1 MRKEGALSAKMSR
14 RWLWGIGLNALAAC
28 GALIA
33 AMWVV
38 NRIQPLPPLPT
49 PRPTFTPA
57 PTPTPRQPF
66 TYTVQP
72 GDTLLAIATRFE
84 VSLNELLQANGL
96 SAEALIYPGQV
107 LWIPVSDLPPL
118 PLPTPTAAPTPFHAP
133 ASGEIRLRIL
143 EVKAPGDL
151 ASEALVLA
159 NEGAT
164 ISLAG
169 WRIRDEEGNI
179 FTFPALTLWTHG
191 VVTVHTRDG
200 ANTAMDLYWG
210 RAEAVWRPG
219 ERGTLEDPQGKLV
232 LEFRVPGGSDGR

>member
-1 MRKEGALSAKMSR
+1 MRREGAFSTKTSR

-28 GALIA
+28 GALIV
-33 AMWVV
+33 AMRVV
-38 NRIQPLPPLPT
+38 DYIQPLPPLPT
-49 PRPTFTPA
+49 PRPTSTPA

-84 VSLNELLQANGL
+84 VSLEELLQANSL
-96 SAEALIYPGQV
+96 SAEAMIYPGQV
-107 LWIPVSDLPPL
+107 LWIPAGDLYSPT
-118 PLPTPTAAPTPFHAP
+118 LPTPTPALTPPHTP
-133 ASGEIRLRIL
+133 ASEEIRLRVL
-143 EVKAPGDL
+143 EVKSPGDL

-169 WRIRDEEGNI
+169 WRIQDEEGNI
-179 FTFPALTLWTHG
+179 FTFPALTLWTQSI
-191 VVTVHTRDG
+191 VTVHTREG

-219 ERGTLEDPQGKLV
+219 ERGTLEDPHGQLV
-232 LEFRVPGGSDGR
+232 LEFRVPDGSNGR